1 MLAASSD
8 REKSLGR
15 GRRKGRSRKEAGV
28 DGIPFEGSY
37 AVRGFFCC
45 CFSEMGRGVEKTNSF
60 KFMIRWWLRR

>member
-37 AVRGFFCC
+37 AVRGFFLLL
-45 CFSEMGRGVEKTNSF
+45 FF
-60 KFMIRWWLRR
+60 